1 MRKAESVCFPK
12 AFSFSCHF
20 GSANLCFRPKLF
32 FSRPLNRYP
41 HFLIPFSVMSEPTA
55 RDSSS
60 PDFVH
65 TPLPTTAASDPG
77 IRPSSIASQK
87 KDKEKK
93 GKATKA
99 TAATLK
105 AKPKHRQSI
114 DTILAH
120 VQSHL
125 GTGTAPHV
133 TRSLPPSIARHE
145 QSLVPRE
152 NIKKKR
158 SPSGFAPMEVE
169 TEIEDDGKKKDDE
182 AALSEAADEKND
194 TESLLLEENNERPN
208 PLSDAA
214 MDALTELHL
223 SLCP

>member
-1 MRKAESVCFPK
+1 
-12 AFSFSCHF
+12 
-20 GSANLCFRPKLF
+20 
-32 FSRPLNRYP
+32 
-41 HFLIPFSVMSEPTA
+41 MSEPTA

-60 PDFVH
+60 PNLVP

-114 DTILAH
+114 DTMLAH

-133 TRSLPPSIARHE
+133 TRSLPPSIARQEH
-145 QSLVPRE
+145 SFVAPE

-158 SPSGFAPMEVE
+158 SPSGLAPIEVE
-169 TEIEDDGKKKDDE
+169 REKKEDGKKKRTMKL
-182 AALSEAADEKND
+182 LSGRRQMKKTIRN
-194 TESLLLEENNERPN
+194 
-208 PLSDAA
+208 LSCSKRIMRAQTHLA
-214 MDALTELHL
+214 MRQWTPILNY
-223 SLCP
+223 PR